1 MKVIVDTSVWSLYF
15 RRKKAPE
22 CTEIDAFHDLVSEGR
37 AVLLGVVKQE
47 LLSGIKENVRFEK
60 LLGAFSGFEPLL
72 ANDNDHILAARF
84 FNQCR
89 TKGIQGSF
97 IDYLIC
103 AQAVNGKMSILTT
116 DQDFQNYSDC
126 LGLQIWKN
134 RAG

>member
-15 RRKKAPE
+15 RREKVPE
-22 CTEIDAFHDLVSEGR
+22 CTEIDAFHDLISER
-37 AVLLGVVKQE
+37 RVVLLGVVKQE

-60 LLGAFSGFEPLL
+60 LLGALSGFEPLP

-126 LGLQIWKN
+126 LSLQIWNN
-134 RAG
+134 RVG

>member
-15 RRKKAPE
+15 R
-22 CTEIDAFHDLVSEGR
+22 
-37 AVLLGVVKQE
+37 
-47 LLSGIKENVRFEK
+47 
-60 LLGAFSGFEPLL
+60 
-72 ANDNDHILAARF
+72 
-84 FNQCR
+84 R

-126 LGLQIWKN
+126 LGLQIWNN